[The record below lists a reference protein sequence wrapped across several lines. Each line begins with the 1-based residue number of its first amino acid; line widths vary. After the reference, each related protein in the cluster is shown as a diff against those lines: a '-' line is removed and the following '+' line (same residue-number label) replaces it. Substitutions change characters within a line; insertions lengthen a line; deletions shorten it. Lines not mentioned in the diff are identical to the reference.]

1 MKWLN
6 KAVFSL
12 ILLML
17 VSGCSATTEDTIQRT
32 YQLFS
37 DSFQEQ
43 AKEANTTTSQVELY
57 LPRGMEIEEEAEYNL
72 VLKKGE
78 RLYILF
84 FNPQEPPDSEINANR
99 DKEVTEGRLLFET
112 IEHEGKLGYVSIV
125 EQGDEWKL
133 VAGIGGAKIT
143 TITDMKHAT
152 DDMEHIVNILHSLHY
167 LES

>member
-1 MKWLN
+1 MRGLN
-6 KAVFSL
+6 KVVFSL
-12 ILLML
+12 ILLMV
-17 VSGCSATTEDTIQRT
+17 VSGCNATKEDTIQQT

-43 AKEANTTTSQVELY
+43 SKEVNETTNQVELY
-57 LPRGMEIEEEAEYNL
+57 LPRGVKIEEEADYNL

-84 FNPQEPPDSEINANR
+84 FNPEEPPNSEVNANQ
-99 DKEVTEGRLLFET
+99 DKEVTDGRLFFDT

-133 VAGIGGAKIT
+133 IAGIGGAKMT

-152 DDMEHIVNILHSLHY
+152 EDMEAIVKILHSLRY